1 MVVWREPALQ
11 IADGARIMSR
21 SLPLVGRT
29 AAAAA
34 AFVVVGWLVGL
45 LLPADAAADDAMGPA
60 ATLGLLFVS
69 AVLLIAPLWYP
80 VTRSRLRGWALLGVL
95 FWAVFGLTTVLTQVE
110 SAIFLDVTPTELWV
124 GVLRLTINAAAVSC
138 LAVAVYPRRPARQLG
153 SQEGVNPPRTASWAR
168 RWIGVALAYMV
179 LYIVAGLLILPI
191 IRSWY
196 ETQALTGTNPAIVF
210 PLQLARGALFVA
222 FVIPL
227 LRSMRVTRRQ
237 AAMAMAVMIPL
248 VHGVA
253 LLVVPNPF
261 MPDYV
266 RYAHMLEIGWSNFVL
281 SLLIG
286 FLFWNPQARGPRF
299 AAAPSDAA

>member
-1 MVVWREPALQ
+1 
-11 IADGARIMSR
+11 MSR
-21 SLPLVGRT
+21 VLPLVGRT

-34 AFVVVGWLVGL
+34 ALVVVGWLVGL
-45 LLPADAAADDAMGPA
+45 LLPAEPVAEDAMRPVS
-60 ATLGLLFVS
+60 TVGLLFVS
-69 AVLLIAPLWYP
+69 AVLLVTPLSYP
-80 VTRSRLRGWALLGVL
+80 VTRSHLRGWALLRVL

-110 SAIFLDVTPTELWV
+110 AAIFLNVTPSELWV
-124 GVLRLTINAAAVSC
+124 GVLRLTITAAAVSC
-138 LAVAVYPRRPARQLG
+138 LAVVSYPLRPAQQLYG
-153 SQEGVNPPRTASWAR
+153 PARANPPSTASWVR

-210 PLQLARGALFVA
+210 PLQIARGALFVA

-227 LRSMRVTRRQ
+227 LRSMRVSRRQ

-266 RYAHMLEIGWSNFVL
+266 RYAHMIEIGWSNFVL
-281 SLLIG
+281 GLLIG
-286 FLFWNPQARGPRF
+286 YLFWNPQASEPQL
-299 AAAPSDAA
+299 ATAPLEPA